1 MSPITKQQAIKIL
14 KALGYS
20 FASGFVGVLTLVSL
34 DFINA
39 AMNGKAAIVN
49 LVTALLAAAV
59 IGGFNAVFVTI
70 KQLLT
75 PAEK

>member
-1 MSPITKQQAIKIL
+1 MSPITKKQAIKIV
-14 KALGYS
+14 KALVYS
-20 FASGFVGVLTLVSL
+20 FASGFVGVLALVSI
-34 DFINA
+34 DFIHA
-39 AMNGKAAIVN
+39 AASGQAAIVN

-59 IGGFNAVFVTI
+59 IGGINAVFVTI

>member
-1 MSPITKQQAIKIL
+1 MTPITKQQAIKII
-14 KALGYS
+14 KALAYS
-20 FASGFVGVLTLVSL
+20 FASGFVGALTLLGL

-49 LVTALLAAAV
+49 LATALLAAAV
-59 IGGFNAVFVTI
+59 ISGINAVFVTI

>member
-1 MSPITKQQAIKIL
+1 VL
-14 KALGYS
+14 ALVS
-20 FASGFVGVLTLVSL
+20 IDFIHAAASGQ
-34 DFINA
+34 
-39 AMNGKAAIVN
+39 AAIVN

-59 IGGFNAVFVTI
+59 IGGINAVFVTI